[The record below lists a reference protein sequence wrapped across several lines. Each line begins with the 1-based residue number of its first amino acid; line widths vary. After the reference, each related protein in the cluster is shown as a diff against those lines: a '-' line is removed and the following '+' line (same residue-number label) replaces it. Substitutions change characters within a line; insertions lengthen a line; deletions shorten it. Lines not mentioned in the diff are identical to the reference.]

1 MGYCAAVGCNKSATK
16 GGKMHKF
23 PRDKVKRKLW
33 ELKLNRSNFTL
44 SNETI
49 LCSVSHSP
57 KTNNHTSLCFDLA
70 FSGPF

>member
-23 PRDKVKRKLW
+23 PRDKIKRKLW

-49 LCSVSHSP
+49 LCSVS
-57 KTNNHTSLCFDLA
+57 NF
-70 FSGPF
+70 